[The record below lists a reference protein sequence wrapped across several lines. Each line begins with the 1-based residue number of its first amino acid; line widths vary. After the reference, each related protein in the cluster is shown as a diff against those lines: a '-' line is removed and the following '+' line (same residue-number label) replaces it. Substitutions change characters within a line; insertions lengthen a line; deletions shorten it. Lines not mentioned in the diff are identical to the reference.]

1 MIYPDAEKGGR
12 GKKTNLPGTGGF
24 VAPSASCCHFED
36 WSRVMLRSDKV
47 VAPADDLSFGCPL
60 CAPALSPGACR
71 CPLSFISFSNAPLR
85 GQPPLRPP
93 GFVRLPFK
101 TSAAAFASATIC
113 GLLLGTET
121 DPGRGCRAGPW
132 RGGEVHQ
139 IPTAEVPG
147 DPLGYRT
154 NRRKFWGWG
163 ILSIRPAGRPR
174 RIRHSVQAYFPST
187 GSLLA
192 GSPPI
197 IRTAA
202 ALRPRRGEL
211 LRVEVEFER
220 RASRSNFGWAFR
232 FQCSHP

>member
-121 DPGRGCRAGPW
+121 NPAGVAVPALGGGGGTSNPYGRGPRRPVGVPYESAQVLGVGYPFHPARGP
-132 RGGEVHQ
+132 
-139 IPTAEVPG
+139 PTA
-147 DPLGYRT
+147 
-154 NRRKFWGWG
+154 N
-163 ILSIRPAGRPR
+163 
-174 RIRHSVQAYFPST
+174 
-187 GSLLA
+187 
-192 GSPPI
+192 PP
-197 IRTAA
+197 
-202 ALRPRRGEL
+202 
-211 LRVEVEFER
+211 
-220 RASRSNFGWAFR
+220 
-232 FQCSHP
+232 